1 MVGIGE
7 WIVGY
12 IVNEVIFVIVECL
25 WEDSVIKYML
35 KLEDEFKSKIFDM
48 EEVWQFFCC
57 WLVVDGCYI
66 LIKYFF
72 GGLELCKEYY
82 NFKKFFFV
90 VLIGMVDF
98 KYRFVWVSCGYFGN
112 LYDLV
117 IFQFIDFWN

>member
-48 EEVWQFFCC
+48 EEVW
-57 WLVVDGCYI
+57 
-66 LIKYFF
+66 
-72 GGLELCKEYY
+72 
-82 NFKKFFFV
+82 
-90 VLIGMVDF
+90 
-98 KYRFVWVSCGYFGN
+98 
-112 LYDLV
+112 
-117 IFQFIDFWN
+117 